1 MDARAP
7 DGDSVLAGVY
17 RDEFVGRHR
26 EAQTARSASAAQ
38 TSNYTASARTG
49 QTECLRLFDQADL
62 PHATFDFQ
70 ANRSGSFAVGLVRV
84 FVVFVAQSVRVAAD
98 DTPAPRTNN
107 ATFLD

>member
-62 PHATFDFQ
+62 PYAALHFK
-70 ANRSGSFAVGLVRV
+70 ANRGGSFAVGLVGV
-84 FVVFVAQSVRVAAD
+84 FVVFVAQSVRVYRADAAGG
-98 DTPAPRTNN
+98 AEH
-107 ATFLD
+107 A